1 VKGEGATNRSVPLG
15 AVVNGHITFSRFS
28 SAASLSLLLLL
39 LLLSLPLSHSLL
51 AARFVIPPLSRSR
64 LELAGESRRDSGAV
78 EKRIRTEAFGLTTL
92 LL

>member
-1 VKGEGATNRSVPLG
+1 MKGEGATNRSVPLG
-15 AVVNGHITFSRFS
+15 AVVTFSRFS
-28 SAASLSLLLLL
+28 SAASLSLLLLLL